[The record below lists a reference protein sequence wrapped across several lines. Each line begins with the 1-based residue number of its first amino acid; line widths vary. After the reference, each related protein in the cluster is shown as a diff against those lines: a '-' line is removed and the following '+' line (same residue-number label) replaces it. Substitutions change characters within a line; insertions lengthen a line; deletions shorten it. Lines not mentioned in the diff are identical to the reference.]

1 MDENEKA
8 ISACV
13 HEFYAAARRDPLLGP
28 LFEAS
33 IHDWNEHLRIIENFW
48 SNALLGTGRY
58 KGFPFPAHMNLPVEL
73 EHFDRWLELFERSA
87 RANLRADL
95 ASLAMAKAQHM
106 STSFKA
112 GIFPFTDAQGRPSRL
127 PG

>member
-8 ISACV
+8 ISTCV
-13 HEFYAAARRDPLLGP
+13 REFYAAARRDSVLGP
-28 LFEAS
+28 LFEAT
-33 IHDWNEHLRIIENFW
+33 IQDWDEHLRIIENFW

-73 EHFDRWLELFERSA
+73 AHFERWLELFERSA
-87 RANLRADL
+87 QATLPADL
-95 ASLAMAKAQHM
+95 ASKAMAKAQHM

>member
-1 MDENEKA
+1 MDENEQA
-8 ISACV
+8 IASCV
-13 HEFYAAARRDPLLGP
+13 REFYAAARRDPVLGP
-28 LFEAS
+28 LFVAS
-33 IHDWNEHLRIIENFW
+33 IQDWDEHLRVIENFW
-48 SNALLGTGRY
+48 SHALLGTGRY

-87 RANLRADL
+87 RATLPADL
-95 ASLAMAKAQHM
+95 CDKAIAKAQHM